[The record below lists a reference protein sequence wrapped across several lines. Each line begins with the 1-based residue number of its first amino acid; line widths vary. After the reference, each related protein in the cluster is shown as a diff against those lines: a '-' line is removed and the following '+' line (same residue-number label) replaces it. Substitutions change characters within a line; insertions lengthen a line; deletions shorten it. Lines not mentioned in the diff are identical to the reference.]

1 MSPQPKHALHVVPNF
16 LTDDEIALHQGAL
29 RDAKFWLHSMES
41 DGIISLTR
49 YCPGFSAVEQFHEI
63 VVERICGEMEA
74 AYGFPLIVGNA
85 PSFRKSLPGSEL
97 SLHID
102 HGKLVDGME
111 VIDYSTNNGNS
122 WPRCLNEYA
131 SIVYWNDDY
140 DGGEI
145 YFENP
150 RISIR
155 PESGML
161 IFFPCSASYAHGVSR
176 VHHGER
182 IVSTHF
188 WGKAQTAATVL
199 HALDIKEHIKRR
211 FWEKIR
217 HSAGGSFWV
226 NHVEKEIH

>member
-1 MSPQPKHALHVVPNF
+1 MIPKSKKALHVIPNF
-16 LTDDEIALHQGAL
+16 LTVDEVAKHQDALVSA
-29 RDAKFWLHSMES
+29 DFWTHSTEL
-41 DGIISLTR
+41 DGIVSLTR
-49 YCPGFSAVEQFHEI
+49 YNPVFSELEDFSEG
-63 VVERICGEMEA
+63 VVERICGQMEE

-85 PSFRKSLPGSEL
+85 PSFRKSLPGSEQ

-102 HGKLVDGME
+102 HGKLVDGKE
-111 VIDYSTNNGNS
+111 IIDYSTNDGNS

-131 SIVYWNDDY
+131 SVVYWNDDY
-140 DGGEI
+140 SGGEI

-188 WGKAQTAATVL
+188 WGKSQTAATVL
-199 HALDIKEHIKRR
+199 HSLDIRNHIKRR

-217 HSAGGSFWV
+217 HSAGDSFWV